1 MFSVI
6 VSKLYKYLMKKLL
19 GKRLYRFRIIKLI
32 HDYIVTL
39 LPKEN
44 FEINGFKFNNNSGN
58 LLLTEISNSEEISFC
73 NKQIQKNMNVIDIGA
88 NIGYYTVHLS
98 NLVGPNGTVFAF
110 EPDPLNF
117 SILEKNIKLNDCKN
131 VVLINKAVS
140 NSCAS
145 TTLFQNSE
153 NSGGHS
159 LINSEN
165 IQKTITVDTI
175 TLDDYFK
182 NITISIDLVKIDV
195 EGAEDFVIN
204 GGLNFFKIFKPK
216 YVITEFELNSKI
228 QDKSFY
234 PDVLSHLNYDL
245 LGKIDYSK
253 TNSNIIQVPIDE
265 LKKFQI
271 HSTVVN
277 LIWKYT

>member
-1 MFSVI
+1 
-6 VSKLYKYLMKKLL
+6 MKKLL

-32 HDYIVTL
+32 YDYIVTL

-58 LLLTEISNSEEISFC
+58 LLLTEISNSKEISFC

-98 NLVGPNGTVFAF
+98 NLVGSNGTVFAF

-117 SILEKNIKLNDCKN
+117 STLEKNVKLNDCEN

-140 NSCAS
+140 NSCEP
-145 TTLFQNSE
+145 TTLFQNPD

-165 IQKTITVDTI
+165 IQKTITVDVI

-182 NITISIDLVKIDV
+182 NLTISIDLVKIDV
-195 EGAEDFVIN
+195 EGAEDFVIK
-204 GGLNFFKIFKPK
+204 GGLNFFHIFKPK
-216 YVITEFELNSKI
+216 YLITEFELNSKT

-253 TNSNIIQVPIDE
+253 SNSTIIPVSIDE
-265 LKKFQI
+265 LKKSQI

-277 LIWKYT
+277 LIWKHA

>member
-6 VSKLYKYLMKKLL
+6 VSKLYKYFMKKLL

-32 HDYIVTL
+32 YDYAVTL
-39 LPKEN
+39 LPKDN

-58 LLLTEISNSEEISFC
+58 LLLTEISNSKEISFC

-98 NLVGPNGTVFAF
+98 NLVGSNGTVFAF

-117 SILEKNIKLNDCKN
+117 SILEKNVKLNDCKN

-140 NSCAS
+140 NSCGA

-204 GGLNFFKIFKPK
+204 GGLNFFQIFKPK
-216 YVITEFELNSKI
+216 YVITEFELNSKT

-234 PDVLSHLNYDL
+234 PDILSHLNYDL

-253 TNSNIIQVPIDE
+253 TNSNIIQVSIDE
-265 LKKFQI
+265 LKKSQI
-271 HSTVVN
+271 NSTVIN
-277 LIWKYT
+277 LIWKYA